1 MCKKEAQRSKIYY
14 YVEKEEPT
22 MAGLIMIF
30 FFVVLMAI
38 PGFYIITR
46 KLFPKTSKRLSSWV
60 TIILTAILVIILAA
74 ITLGNWPA

>member
-1 MCKKEAQRSKIYY
+1 
-14 YVEKEEPT
+14 

-30 FFVVLMAI
+30 VFVVLMAV

-46 KLFPKTSKRLSSWV
+46 KLFPQHSKRSAMWTTLL
-60 TIILTAILVIILAA
+60 LTALLVAVLGA